1 MNTVSNISIQMPMC
15 LSFLHTYWA
24 YCLIKHTDIYP
35 ASLLM
40 ASNSEREKFYINQ
53 KDRSDDDKS
62 KEKGRKKISVG

>member
-1 MNTVSNISIQMPMC
+1 
-15 LSFLHTYWA
+15 
-24 YCLIKHTDIYP
+24 
-35 ASLLM
+35 M